1 MQDLTEETLKEIP
14 NQVVSYFQRYGLSD
28 KKSFHKLGTVLTDD
42 IPETERKK

>member
-42 IPETERKK
+42 IPEKKKKK